1 MVTNDEI
8 HIPVEVGFVFH
19 ENKGIGL
26 TKINTS
32 GDRGFSPG
40 P

>member
-1 MVTNDEI
+1 MVTSDDI
-8 HIPVEVGFVFH
+8 HIAVEVGFVFN

-26 TKINTS
+26 TKTK
-32 GDRGFSPG
+32 G